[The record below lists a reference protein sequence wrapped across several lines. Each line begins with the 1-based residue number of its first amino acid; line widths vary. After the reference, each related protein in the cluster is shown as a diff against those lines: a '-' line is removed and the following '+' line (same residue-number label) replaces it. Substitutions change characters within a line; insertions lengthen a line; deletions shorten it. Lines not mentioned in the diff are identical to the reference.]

1 MDKRKR
7 ATEKTNSVGKS
18 VRKIDAISLA
28 TGTELFTDDIEI
40 ENPLWLALLYSPVA
54 HADILSIDTSEAERI
69 DGVVDVLHY
78 QNTPRVLHT
87 TAGQGYPE
95 PSPYDSFLFDRTVRF
110 VGDRVALV
118 AAEDLSTARKAV
130 DRIRVEYDPL
140 PPLFDPQE
148 ALGSTPLPT
157 PDARMLI
164 PASYEPEKNLAAR
177 IDIKIGDMEKGL
189 DEADFVEEQ
198 EYSLQYASHCAME
211 PHAAAA
217 RFDERGRLVIYS
229 TTQVPF
235 HARRIT
241 ARLVG
246 VPVGMLRVIKP
257 RIGGGFGGKQEVI
270 LEPLVALVALRHR
283 RAAKLVLS
291 RREVFISTRTRHP
304 MRIRLKTGV
313 KDDGG
318 ITSLELDGLLNTG
331 AYGSHALTVLSNV
344 GSKVLPLFNK
354 IPNIR
359 FSGRSVY
366 TSLPVGGA
374 YRGYGATQGYFALN
388 QHIDIITRRT
398 GRDFLEWVKSR
409 HIKEGETSEVFRA
422 LGEGK
427 EGVAQTINSCRLDEC
442 IDRGAEEIGW
452 AGKRGKRLPAG
463 EDRITGVGAAVGM
476 QGSGIPLVDMASASM
491 KMNED
496 GSFNLLIGAT
506 DIGTGSDTILAQ
518 IAAEVLG
525 VAVDRIIVLS
535 SDTDLTPFDTG
546 AYASSTTYVSGKA
559 VQSCAVAL
567 RKQIVE
573 AAAQRLGV
581 KPETLRTGSGRVT
594 DPRVTD
600 PQSGG
605 SVSYEEIALTAL
617 YGKNQFQPQAS
628 ASYTPSE
635 SPPPFIAQFAEVAV
649 DPGTGGVEVVKFVSC
664 VDCGVPINPRLAEG
678 QIEGSVVNGISY
690 ALTEQYRFDRS
701 GRMTNPSF
709 WDYKIYTS
717 ADVPNIVTIL
727 SGSYE
732 ESGPFGAKSI
742 GEIAINGPAPAIAN
756 AIYDAVG
763 VRIFDLPI
771 TPQKVWQKLEEAKA
785 E

>member
-1 MDKRKR
+1 M
-7 ATEKTNSVGKS
+7 EKTNTVGKS
-18 VRKIDAISLA
+18 VRKIDALSLA
-28 TGTELFTDDIEI
+28 TGTELFTDDIVI
-40 ENPLWLALLYSPVA
+40 DNPLWLALLYSPFA
-54 HADILSIDTSEAERI
+54 HAEIRSIDASEAERM
-69 DGVVDVLHY
+69 DGVVEVLHY

-87 TAGQGYPE
+87 TAGQGFPE

-118 AAEDLSTARKAV
+118 VAEDLSTARQAV
-130 DRIRVEYDPL
+130 GRIKVEYDPL
-140 PPLFDPQE
+140 PPLFDPEE
-148 ALGSTPLPT
+148 AVGAQPLP
-157 PDARMLI
+157 PKEAHMLI
-164 PASYEPEKNLAAR
+164 PASYEPGKNLAAK
-177 IDIKIGDMEKGL
+177 IDITIGDIQKGL
-189 DEADFVEEQ
+189 AEADFVEEQ
-198 EYSLQYASHCAME
+198 EYRVQYASHCAME

-217 RFDERGRLVIYS
+217 RFDERGRLLIYS

-241 ARLVG
+241 ARLIG
-246 VPVGMLRVIKP
+246 VPVGMLRVVKP
-257 RIGGGFGGKQEVI
+257 RVGGGFGGKQEVI

-283 RAAKLVLS
+283 RPTKLVLS
-291 RREVFISTRTRHP
+291 RREVFVSTRTRHP

-313 KDDGG
+313 KNDGN

-359 FSGRSVY
+359 FSGKSVY

-398 GRDFLEWVKSR
+398 GQDFLEWVKRR
-409 HIKEGETSEVFRA
+409 HIREGETSEVFRA

-442 IDRGAEEIGW
+442 IDRGAKEIDW
-452 AGKRGKRLPAG
+452 TGKRGKRIPAG
-463 EDRITGVGAAVGM
+463 CDRVTGIGAAVGM

-525 VAVDRIIVLS
+525 VSVDRIIVLS

-559 VQSCAVAL
+559 VQECA
-567 RKQIVE
+567 RKLLAEIVG
-573 AAAQRLGV
+573 AAAEHLRT
-581 KPETLRTGSGRVT
+581 KPERLRAGSGRVI
-594 DPRVTD
+594 DPD
-600 PQSGG
+600 SGG
-605 SVSYEEIALTAL
+605 FVSYEEIALTAL

-628 ASYTPSE
+628 ASFTPSE
-635 SPPPFIAQFAEVAV
+635 SPPPFIAQFAEVTV
-649 DPGTGGVEVVKFVSC
+649 DTKTGAVEVIKFVSC
-664 VDCGVPINPRLAEG
+664 ADCGVPINPKLAEG

-709 WDYKIYTS
+709 WDYKIYTA
-717 ADVPNIVTIL
+717 ADVPEIVTIL
-727 SGSYE
+727 TGSYE
-732 ESGPFGAKSI
+732 DSGPFGAKSI

-763 VRIFDLPI
+763 VRIFELPI
-771 TPQKVWQKLEEAKA
+771 TPQKVWEKLKEVKKE
-785 E
+785 